1 MSLQK
6 RVNIRSSTARELQ
19 CLVILCKTIG
29 AKCGMLG
36 ESGFQVMVF
45 WGQRALNLGLKILSL
60 NPNFAI
66 LSPGDCAKF
75 VIFSL

>member
-1 MSLQK
+1 MSLQE
-6 RVNIRSSTARELQ
+6 RVSIRSSTARELQ

-60 NPNFAI
+60 NPAI
-66 LSPGDCAKF
+66 LSPGDCANF